1 MDYLSAAQAVLEAD
15 NRPLHFRDIARRA
28 IEQRLIIPSGATPE
42 ATMGSRLYVDTQK
55 PDSRFERRGKGH
67 FALRRRGQ
75 TDEIAHRV
83 GAINAGTRQTLHRLL
98 LAMPADRFEEL
109 IGVLLIALGFDEA
122 TVQVTSYSGD
132 GGVDVR
138 GVLNAGGITSINA
151 AVQVKRWKRNVQ
163 AEVVRTVRGSLTTR
177 EQGIIITTSDF
188 SSGARAEAEAIGKVP
203 ISLINGPALVELVIR
218 HGIGV
223 KAEPHTVLTLDDEWW
238 VEASGVVPA
247 AEAGPAP
254 PLPPAARPAR
264 KRAPAAAAEPPPAPP
279 ATEPSTAAAPPPAA
293 PPPAVAFPVPI
304 RAANKPAVTA
314 ALLGRDGRVELDGQV
329 YRSPS
334 TAARAITGWKSANGW
349 VYWQF
354 RDPATGAWRPID
366 ALRHQGVPAH
376 S

>member
-83 GAINAGTRQTLHRLL
+83 GAINADTRRTLHRLL

-138 GVLNAGGITSINA
+138 GVLNAGGITSITA

-247 AEAGPAP
+247 AEADPAP

-264 KRAPAAAAEPPPAPP
+264 KRASPAAAEPPAPP
-279 ATEPSTAAAPPPAA
+279 AAEPSTAAAPT
-293 PPPAVAFPVPI
+293 PAVAFPVPI

-314 ALLGRDGRVELDGQV
+314 TLLGHDGRVELDGRV

-334 TAARAITGWKSANGW
+334 GAASAASGWKAVNGW

-354 RDPATGAWRPID
+354 HDPATGAWQPID
-366 ALRHQGVPAH
+366 ALRYDGVPAH
-376 S
+376 P

>member
-15 NRPLHFRDIARRA
+15 NRPMHFRDIARRA
-28 IEQRLIIPSGATPE
+28 IEQRLITPSGATPE

-83 GAINAGTRQTLHRLL
+83 EAINAGTRHTLHRLL

-132 GGVDVR
+132 GGVNVR

-163 AEVVRTVRGSLTTR
+163 AEVVRNVRGSLTTH

-188 SSGARAEAEAIGKVP
+188 SAGARAEAEAIGKAP
-203 ISLINGPALVELVIR
+203 ISLINGAALVELLIDKS
-218 HGIGV
+218 IGV
-223 KAEPHTVLTLDDEWW
+223 EAAPLTVLTLDDEWW

-247 AEAGPAP
+247 AEVAP
-254 PLPPAARPAR
+254 LPSPPPAARPAR
-264 KRAPAAAAEPPPAPP
+264 KRASLPASPAMAEPPPAPIAAEPP
-279 ATEPSTAAAPPPAA
+279 ATAET
-293 PPPAVAFPVPI
+293 PPAVAFPVPI
-304 RAANKPAVTA
+304 RAANKPVVMAT
-314 ALLGRDGRVELDGQV
+314 LLDRAGRVELAGQV
-329 YRSPS
+329 YGSPS
-334 TAARAITGWKSANGW
+334 GAASAASGWKAVNGW

-354 RDPATGAWRPID
+354 HDPATGAWQPID
-366 ALRHQGVPAH
+366 ALRR
-376 S
+376 